1 MLVAKISYMVIMH
14 NLLSKTYF
22 ENQRELYIEIIIH
35 HLLEKIYKAWNI
47 NKVISLFMIDIFIAY
62 PNISY

>member
-1 MLVAKISYMVIMH
+1 MH

-35 HLLEKIYKAWNI
+35 HLLEKIYKVWNI